1 MGHPNTGTSYKYHW
15 SPGPDSRPVFN
26 DLLYTYSEFKIRTD
40 RDGLELVMAEP
51 HTAVRHP
58 SYVGHIIVLRHGGS

>member
-1 MGHPNTGTSYKYHW
+1 MSTDWISQHRQYHL

-40 RDGLELVMAEP
+40 RDGLGLVMAGP

-58 SYVGHIIVLRHGGS
+58 SYAGPSIVLRHGGS